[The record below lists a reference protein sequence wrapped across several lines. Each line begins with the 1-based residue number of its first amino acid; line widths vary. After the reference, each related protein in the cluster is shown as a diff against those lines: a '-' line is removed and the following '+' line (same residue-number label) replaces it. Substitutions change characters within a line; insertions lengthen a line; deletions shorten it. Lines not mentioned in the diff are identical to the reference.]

1 MQIKRFEAKN
11 MTAALRLIKAELGTE
26 AVILSARSIKKRSGI
41 LGTLK
46 YSGVE
51 VTAATD
57 SHIDTADQLYGDS
70 YTDAAPKAADPNSGH
85 LQPAN
90 TVRNQGQGVSAAASK
105 AYRTRRAES
114 IDAGKKYL
122 FGLYQQL
129 ISQGVDTDIA
139 ADLTEGLKLIPNSTQ
154 RLAGGEA
161 ETLITSLLEP
171 MGLGAQ
177 PIQLENIKP
186 QPIVF
191 IGASGVGKTTSVA
204 KLAAYF
210 AITANKAVAMISFD
224 DSRIGAL
231 EQIHAYARII
241 GVPLAV
247 ATNRSELKKHLKRF
261 KNKDLVLID
270 TPGFNPQNKLE
281 INELQHHFERFPSMQ
296 TQLVLSATTK
306 ETDLIDYIKR
316 FEGFRPRG
324 LLFTKLDETGAVGNI
339 LNILV
344 RTCIP
349 VSYVSDGQQIP
360 DDIRPA
366 SLKEL
371 VHTLMREKKASHL
384 IKDAVRNSGSDTG
397 LNGSTKSIAMDRQTN
412 FVANRN
418 SDVYHIAGCKWSK
431 KIKHE
436 NMVTFESAAAAAH
449 RNYLPCR
456 NCNPDRYMYT
466 DEKISD
472 GDYHVK
478 LNVSAY

>member
-57 SHIDTADQLYGDS
+57 SHIDTEKHLRGDLYTG
-70 YTDAAPKAADPNSGH
+70 TAPKVADPYSGH
-85 LQPAN
+85 LQPAI
-90 TVRNQGQGVSAAASK
+90 TVRTQGQGASVAVSK
-105 AYRTRRAES
+105 AYRTRRVDS
-114 IDAGKKYL
+114 IGEGKKYL

-129 ISQGVDTDIA
+129 ISQGVDADIA

-154 RLAGGEA
+154 RLAGGDA
-161 ETLITSLLEP
+161 ETLITSLLKP
-171 MGLGAQ
+171 MGLGTQ
-177 PIQLENIKP
+177 PIQLDKTKP

-224 DSRIGAL
+224 DSRIGAF

-241 GVPLAV
+241 GLPLEV
-247 ATNRSELKKHLKRF
+247 ATNRSELKKQLKHF

-270 TPGFNPQNKLE
+270 TPGFNPKNSLK
-281 INELQHHFERFPSMQ
+281 IKELQHHFDKLPSLR

-306 ETDLIDYIKR
+306 DTDLIDYIKR
-316 FEGFRPRG
+316 LEGFRQRG
-324 LLFTKLDETGAVGNI
+324 LLFTKLDETKAVGNL

-344 RTCIP
+344 RTRIP
-349 VSYVSDGQQIP
+349 VSYVADGQQVP

-366 SLKEL
+366 SLKNL
-371 VHTLMREKKASHL
+371 VSTLICEKTASHL
-384 IKDAVRNSGSDTG
+384 KKDAVRNSGSDTR
-397 LNGSTKSIAMDRQTN
+397 LNGSAESIAMNRQAN

-418 SDVYHIAGCKWSK
+418 SDVYHYAGCKWSK
-431 KIKHE
+431 KIKHA
-436 NMVTFESAAAAAH
+436 NMITFESAAAAAH

-456 NCNPDRYMYT
+456 NCNPDREIQT
-466 DEKISD
+466 DKRLFD
-472 GDYHVK
+472 GDYHAK